1 MCGICGFVDLSN
13 RYDQLKRQR
22 IISEMTNTLIHR
34 GPDDEGYWHDKEKG
48 VSLGHRRLSIV
59 DLSSHGS
66 QPMLSNSGRYVI
78 VFNGEI
84 YNHLLLRKEL
94 IKSDNNISWLG
105 YSDTETLLACIDT
118 WGIEKSI
125 QKSSGMFAVAIF
137 DIKENNLFLVRDRM
151 GEKPL
156 YYGFQNGV
164 FLFGSE
170 LKAINKHPDSLR
182 DIDRNAVALQFR
194 YSYIPTPYSI
204 YKGIKKLKAGT
215 ILKINLS
222 KSNIIK
228 EILEE
233 PKTYW
238 SLEDAVINSQKN
250 IYTGSSIEA
259 INDLDG
265 LLGKSVRDQMV
276 ADVPLGAFL
285 SGGIDSSL
293 IVSLMQSQSSMPIE
307 TFTIG
312 FNEGDYNE
320 AIFAKKIAKHLGTNH
335 TELYVSSN
343 DALSVVDNLPQ
354 IYDEPFSD
362 SSQIPTYLISE
373 MTKKNV
379 TVSLSGD
386 AGDELFGGYN
396 RYLWTRKIWS
406 RMKYMP
412 ISLRKFISYGID
424 SVSPSVWNRILR
436 QMVDT
441 PQSGDKMHKLSSI
454 LASSSA
460 EECYLN
466 LISHWNSSDNIVIGA
481 NNIST
486 SLTDINNHLDFD
498 SIEEKMM
505 YLDSI
510 SYLPDDILSKID
522 RASMS
527 VSLETRVPFLNHHV
541 VEFANTLPLSMK
553 IKDGESKWILRQ
565 LLYKYIPKDL
575 IERPKMGFGMP
586 IDIWLRGPLRDWA
599 ESLIEESRIKKEG
612 FLNYEPIR
620 KKWIEHISGKR
631 NWQYHLWDILMFQA
645 WLEKNK

>member
-1 MCGICGFVDLSN
+1 MVC
-13 RYDQLKRQR
+13 
-22 IISEMTNTLIHR
+22 
-34 GPDDEGYWHDKEKG
+34 
-48 VSLGHRRLSIV
+48 
-59 DLSSHGS
+59 
-66 QPMLSNSGRYVI
+66 
-78 VFNGEI
+78 
-84 YNHLLLRKEL
+84 
-94 IKSDNNISWLG
+94 
-105 YSDTETLLACIDT
+105 
-118 WGIEKSI
+118 
-125 QKSSGMFAVAIF
+125 
-137 DIKENNLFLVRDRM
+137 
-151 GEKPL
+151 
-156 YYGFQNGV
+156 

-170 LKAINKHPDSLR
+170 LKAINKHPDSIR

-379 TVSLSGD
+379 SVSLSGD

-460 EECYLN
+460 EDCYLN